1 VADDR
6 KRPSVD
12 DQATVPVPLVD
23 PADAPQ
29 DSTPPPLPPSPG
41 SAQAEQWFDD
51 APTRP
56 SALTDIAPSMTT
68 TTRSGVLSDRSVLTN
83 VPAPPA
89 RPSPSYGLLALVA
102 LTFLVVGVVVGA
114 LLFSPR

>member
-12 DQATVPVPLVD
+12 EQATVPVPLVD
-23 PADAPQ
+23 RPEAPQ
-29 DSTPPPLPPSPG
+29 ESTPPPLPPSPG

-56 SALTDIAPSMTT
+56 SALTDIAPSMTA
-68 TTRSGVLSDRSVLTN
+68 RSGVLSDRAVLPN
-83 VPAPPA
+83 VPEPPA

>member
-1 VADDR
+1 MADDR
-6 KRPSVD
+6 KRPPVD
-12 DQATVPVPLVD
+12 DQATLPVPLID
-23 PADAPQ
+23 STEAPQ

-68 TTRSGVLSDRSVLTN
+68 RSGVLSDRVVLPN
-83 VPAPPA
+83 LPAPPA
-89 RPSPSYGLLALVA
+89 RPAPPYGLLALVA

>member
-6 KRPSVD
+6 KRPPVD
-12 DQATVPVPLVD
+12 DLATVPVPLVD
-23 PADAPQ
+23 RAEPAQ
-29 DSTPPPLPPSPG
+29 DTPPPLPPSPA

-68 TTRSGVLSDRSVLTN
+68 TTRSGVLSDRAVLPN